1 MCGGITSEYFY
12 YFYNVKNNFNQRYN
26 FMKGLMLLV
35 MALFVY
41 IMPAS
46 AQKEQEDK
54 YAAVELPHKIEN
66 IEIEDARGNPAKFPY
81 WGEKNLLIF
90 YVDPDRHSQ
99 NHEFTVDMEENKYA
113 AGDNIYGLGVLNLR
127 DTWLPNSIV
136 RTLARK
142 LTEKNGALI
151 LSDIDRSLAQKWGL
165 GDCNNKFVLMIISK
179 EGELVF
185 CRKGEFSEQDKKEFI
200 ETVQQYR

>member
-1 MCGGITSEYFY
+1 
-12 YFYNVKNNFNQRYN
+12 
-26 FMKGLMLLV
+26 MKGLMLLV

-136 RTLARK
+136 RNLARK
-142 LTEKNGALI
+142 RTEKNGALI

-165 GDCNNKFVLMIISK
+165 GDCNNKFVLLIISK